1 MLMIIVMLSL
11 FLPLIQAETS
21 NITKTDFYVEPQQA
35 YRLQDGDG
43 ISFVKDEKEYVIT
56 VDEIG
61 KTSTRLKSFAYKD
74 DGSRETFYILLNV
87 NYDNK
92 VDFEKDEVYDMI
104 ISLVKVSEDNSE
116 ANIYFEAINEPKIQI
131 IGETALD
138 NNPNKNNELRNGLLI
153 MAGIIVLGLLIYF
166 IFRKRR

>member
-1 MLMIIVMLSL
+1 M
-11 FLPLIQAETS
+11 
-21 NITKTDFYVEPQQA
+21 FY
-35 YRLQDGDG
+35 
-43 ISFVKDEKEYVIT
+43 FV
-56 VDEIG
+56 
-61 KTSTRLKSFAYKD
+61 A
-74 DGSRETFYILLNV
+74 RETFYILLNV